1 MQRVRAVCASYVTLD
16 GLARDPAFD
25 CVLAEAEKRVSW
37 FRSTALTTN
46 GWWQCAGKPSI
57 HRIAALKKA
66 KHSEAVALWVM
77 RHGNDEEELIQSKI
91 TIKDLQAELTKL
103 KKRVKQPSGEAS
115 GTSRADLIKA
125 LCTLRKQFVAEG
137 GQAEKE
143 PDVDWQDVDIQAQP
157 APVTVLVCMEHP
169 LTNNLGA

>member
-1 MQRVRAVCASYVTLD
+1 MQRVRAICASYVTLD
-16 GLARDPAFD
+16 GLARDHAFD

-103 KKRVKQPSGEAS
+103 KKRVK
-115 GTSRADLIKA
+115 
-125 LCTLRKQFVAEG
+125 
-137 GQAEKE
+137 
-143 PDVDWQDVDIQAQP
+143 
-157 APVTVLVCMEHP
+157 
-169 LTNNLGA
+169 

>member
-1 MQRVRAVCASYVTLD
+1 MQRVRAICASYVTLD

-25 CVLAEAEKRVSW
+25 CVLAEAEKRGSW

-103 KKRVKQPSGEAS
+103 KKRVK
-115 GTSRADLIKA
+115 
-125 LCTLRKQFVAEG
+125 
-137 GQAEKE
+137 
-143 PDVDWQDVDIQAQP
+143 
-157 APVTVLVCMEHP
+157 
-169 LTNNLGA
+169 